1 MVMSLLKIN
10 IEKPALVE
18 ERVYPDEDSAPAT
31 VSTSTTTESDSSG
44 PSLTTLLKPL
54 FGLLFVAGL
63 ALFVAKRRFGTG
75 DDEEDEISADD
86 FNSEPAG
93 SGKLTR
99 KLGLLASLLGVALV
113 AQKRRGA
120 DSDE

>member
-1 MVMSLLKIN
+1 MSLLKIN

-31 VSTSTTTESDSSG
+31 VSTSTTTESSG
-44 PSLTTLLKPL
+44 TSPTTLLKPL

-63 ALFVAKRRFGTG
+63 ALFVAKRRFGSK
-75 DDEEDEISADD
+75 DDEEDEVSADD
-86 FNSEPAG
+86 FSSEPAG

-99 KLGLLASLLGVALV
+99 KLGLLASLLGVIVV
-113 AQKRRGA
+113 AQKRRGGDA
-120 DSDE
+120 DE